1 MFICKT
7 GFRKFKFL
15 SYPHI
20 GEPEIQNQIDLIHGL
35 VSLVNMGHII
45 RTFLISLLDKSC
57 YPEREGERER
67 RRWKEKEMDEAGYS
81 SIGETGEKHRHL

>member
-1 MFICKT
+1 
-7 GFRKFKFL
+7 
-15 SYPHI
+15 
-20 GEPEIQNQIDLIHGL
+20 
-35 VSLVNMGHII
+35 MGHII

-81 SIGETGEKHRHL
+81 SVGETGEKHRHL